1 MNNLT
6 KTILA
11 FSLTSQ
17 IIASTSFGGTCVSQG
32 TWTATALANSQDIK
46 NVLRQL
52 QDDENCTGIFNAF
65 SGIQMPN
72 YSIEDNEAKEVMEGN
87 ISSIA
92 SSLKSGE
99 PANPG
104 VLNSLL
110 GNMIDRAGLS
120 FKTDAV
126 NTKRKAAM
134 EVGMQGLNNLFDQLP
149 KYDSC
154 LIGNSGLAASLLTG
168 SIKMMSAYASSGE
181 TNLSKFGDTLNKFTK
196 FMRMRK
202 FSKVINKL
210 DEVQMAMSISCILES
225 ASENYCKAKDAYE
238 LLDFATK
245 EDEVYLKAKQAEK
258 AFNPLEGY
266 FVLTRETPII
276 SEWLQK
282 VMFGVT
288 PRTIAD
294 SDFKNQ
300 VIENVN
306 DFLKQENALYG
317 YIEQQSLEFM
327 ALSGIDSRRN
337 HVFEMVRGVS
347 NQIQR
352 GAGRGDAGINF
363 FERSML
369 LNKIPFYLI
378 GRDEIPAEVAANNEG
393 RFVMDPWQYMEQ
405 GGQFLPEFTNPAE
418 LLETVKARLA
428 SLISLAKNNASLY
441 FQQRL
446 IVDKQ
451 NLVAESFVSQT
462 ISVFE
467 AFHRIDS
474 YLTKLI
480 ERAKETRTDADL
492 GVLATM
498 IQTRGNIRNI
508 IEQYDRLKTNLN
520 QKFDNILAGNI
531 DQSIAEDEEVYNII
545 LDIIAKVYLEFNV
558 ILQRDTYIL
567 NRMATIVRYDYMY
580 YTKNSEMLTDYQRDL
595 LTVASKNI
603 IELLTGSYQKNPAL
617 VKQDLAA
624 AQVINRTNIAA
635 LEEIFRDSMFQM
647 IARMKLVADGK
658 GDSWWNQ
665 WTNSWARWWRD
676 ADEHNGITTKL
687 ATSDEHTSVI
697 GRINDDFADPIMLI
711 YSSFMRRDRYRV
723 SGRIFERATIER
735 DDVYGSFEQL
745 KSRFCFQTLPFSNY
759 FAYYDRL
766 CENSRLDG
774 IATDNNRLNS
784 EYNTYYQNYV
794 QADIARDNKRM
805 QVLKDDNIC
814 ALRDY
819 RRKNHVYWLTTEF
832 GSL

>member
-1 MNNLT
+1 MKKLT
-6 KTILA
+6 TLIVTY
-11 FSLTSQ
+11 SLTAQ
-17 IIASTSFGGTCVSQG
+17 VFASASFGGTCVSQG
-32 TWTATALANSQDIK
+32 SWTATALAHSQDIK
-46 NVLRQL
+46 NVLLQL
-52 QDDENCTGIFNAF
+52 QDDENCNGIYSAF
-65 SGIQMPN
+65 SGIAMPE
-72 YSIEDNEAKEVMEGN
+72 YSAEDNEAKEVMDGN

-92 SSLKSGE
+92 SALKTGE
-99 PANPG
+99 PANQM
-104 VLNSLL
+104 VLKSLL
-110 GNMIDRAGLS
+110 GNMIDRVGLS
-120 FKTDAV
+120 FKTDIT

-149 KYDSC
+149 KFDSC
-154 LIGNSGLAASLLTG
+154 LIENSGLAASLLTG

-181 TNLSKFGDTLNKFTK
+181 TNLSKFADTLARFNK

-202 FSKVINKL
+202 FSKVISKL
-210 DEVQMAMSISCILES
+210 DEVQLAMSISCILES

-245 EDEVYLKAKQAEK
+245 EDEVYFKSIQSDKN
-258 AFNPLEGY
+258 FNPLEGY
-266 FVLTRETPII
+266 FILTRETPII

-294 SDFKNQ
+294 ADFKNQ

-306 DFLKQENALYG
+306 DFLKQENALFG
-317 YIEQQSLEFM
+317 YIEQQSIEFK
-327 ALSGIDSRRN
+327 ALSGIDSQRN
-337 HVFEMVRGVS
+337 HVFEMVKGVS

-378 GRDEIPAEVAANNEG
+378 GREEIPAEVAANSDG
-393 RFVMDPWQYMEQ
+393 RFVMNPWEYMEQ
-405 GGQFLPEFTNPAE
+405 GGKFLPEFTKPDE
-418 LLETVKARLA
+418 LLETVKSRLTG
-428 SLISLAKNNASLY
+428 LLTLAKNNASLY

-462 ISVFE
+462 ISVFD
-467 AFHRIDS
+467 AFGRIDD

-480 ERAKETRTDADL
+480 ERAKENRSVADL

-498 IQTRGNIRNI
+498 IETRENIRNI
-508 IEQYDRLKTNLN
+508 IREYDRLKDILN
-520 QKFDNILAGNI
+520 KKLDNVLAGEI
-531 DQSIAEDEEVYNII
+531 DDSIAQDQEVYDII

-567 NRMATIVRYDYMY
+567 NRMATIVRYDYMF
-580 YTKNSEMLTDYQRDL
+580 YTKNSDKLTEYQRDL
-595 LTVASKNI
+595 LTVASKNV

-624 AQVINRTNIAA
+624 AQTVNRTNLAA

-647 IARMKLVADGK
+647 IARIKLVADGH
-658 GDSWWNQ
+658 GDGWWSQ
-665 WTNSWARWWRD
+665 WTNSWGRWLKD
-676 ADEHNGITTKL
+676 ADSFDGMETRL
-687 ATSDEHTSVI
+687 ATSDEYTSVL
-697 GRINDDFADPIMLI
+697 GRINDGMPDPVTLL

-723 SGRIFERATIER
+723 SGRIFERAAIQR
-735 DDVYGSFEQL
+735 DDEYGSFEQL

-759 FAYYDRL
+759 YAFYRDL
-766 CENSRLDG
+766 CEGSVLGRL
-774 IATDNNRLNS
+774 TN
-784 EYNTYYQNYV
+784 
-794 QADIARDNKRM
+794 
-805 QVLKDDNIC
+805 
-814 ALRDY
+814 
-819 RRKNHVYWLTTEF
+819 
-832 GSL
+832 